1 MNKKLQSKALWI
13 SFFSLTFLL
22 LKSWI
27 GLDID
32 TVLWD
37 KTIEA
42 LLTFL
47 IAAGIISDNS
57 KGQWFKDE
65 GDE

>member
-1 MNKKLQSKALWI
+1 MNTKLKSKALWV
-13 SFFSLTFLL
+13 SFFSLVFLL
-22 LKSWI
+22 SKSWL
-27 GLDID
+27 GFEID

-42 LLTFL
+42 ILTFL

-57 KGQWFKDE
+57 KGEWYKDE
-65 GDE
+65 DN